1 MPTEV
6 PLDRLRLS
14 THLADRRRRKLTI
27 LVAVAFLLEVAAG
40 VGMAYVAGFGAVRS
54 ALGNFEAI
62 WLLALVG
69 ALAISFVGY
78 HFVYRT
84 LYTVDGGPD
93 LSPRQMRAVVAAGF
107 GGFLAHGGG
116 VLDEYALKG
125 AGADERDAKVRVA
138 ALAGL
143 EHGIL
148 SLGGCAAAIALLAS
162 AIDTPPHDFT
172 IPWAVLP
179 VPGFLVAFFL
189 AGRHRDRLRERQ
201 GWRGKVGVFLDSVF
215 LIRKM
220 FRHPVQHAAALGGMA
235 LFWAAD
241 IFAGWAGLAMFGFRM
256 NVGQFVIGFG
266 TGMVFTRRT
275 GPLAG
280 AGVLTVVLS
289 VTVWYSGAAFAA
301 AVAGVFCYRFLALLM
316 PMPFS
321 IGALGTLREIGE
333 HGGGPAEGGAEPP
346 QGEPALR
353 KLA

>member
-1 MPTEV
+1 M
-6 PLDRLRLS
+6 DRLRFS
-14 THLADRRRRKLTI
+14 THVADRHRTKLAS
-27 LVAVAFLLEVAAG
+27 LVVLAFLLEVMAG
-40 VGMAYVAGFGAVRS
+40 VGMAYVAGFHEVR
-54 ALGNFEAI
+54 ALLGDFQAI

-69 ALAISFVGY
+69 ALVISFGGY

-84 LYTVDGGPD
+84 LYSVDDGPD

-148 SLGGCAAAIALLAS
+148 ALGGCAAAIALLAS
-162 AIDTPPHDFT
+162 SIDVPPHDFT
-172 IPWAVLP
+172 IPWAVIP
-179 VPGFLVAFFL
+179 VPGFLVAFW
-189 AGRHRDRLRERQ
+189 ASGRYRERLRGRP
-201 GWRGKVGVFLDSVF
+201 GWRGKLGVFLDSIF
-215 LIRKM
+215 LIRTM
-220 FRHPVQHAAALGGMA
+220 FRHPLRHQAALGGMA

-241 IFAGWAGLAMFGFRM
+241 IFAGWAGLAMFGSHM
-256 NVGQFVIGFG
+256 NVGQFVVGFG

-289 VTVWYSGAAFAA
+289 VTVWYSGAVFAA
-301 AVAGVFCYRFLALLM
+301 AVAGMFAYRFLALLM

-321 IGALGTLREIGE
+321 LGALNTLREIGE
-333 HGGGPAEGGAEPP
+333 QERGPAEGRAEPP
-346 QGEPALR
+346 KGEPALR
-353 KLA
+353 ESA

>member
-1 MPTEV
+1 MPREV
-6 PLDRLRLS
+6 TLDRLRIS
-14 THLADRRRRKLTI
+14 THVADRRRTKLVV
-27 LVAVAFLLEVAAG
+27 LVVVAFLLEVAAG
-40 VGMAYVAGFGAVRS
+40 VGMAYVAGFHAVRS
-54 ALGNFEAI
+54 ILGDFQAI

-84 LYTVDGGPD
+84 LYRVDDGPD
-93 LSPRQMRAVVAAGF
+93 LTPKQMRAVVAAGF

-116 VLDEYALKG
+116 VLDEYALQG

-148 SLGGCAAAIALLAS
+148 ALGGCAAAIALLAS

-179 VPGFLVAFFL
+179 VPGFLIAFWA
-189 AGRHRDRLRERQ
+189 AGRYRDRLRGRS
-201 GWRGKVGVFLDSVF
+201 GWHGKLGVFLDSIF

-220 FRHPVQHAAALGGMA
+220 FRHPLRHAAALGGMA

-241 IFAGWAGLAMFGFRM
+241 IFAGWAGLAMFGSHM
-256 NVGQFVIGFG
+256 NVGQFVVGFG

-289 VTVWYSGAAFAA
+289 VTVWYSGAVFAA
-301 AVAGVFCYRFLALLM
+301 AVAGMFVYRFLALLM

-321 IGALGTLREIGE
+321 LGALKTLREIGQQ
-333 HGGGPAEGGAEPP
+333 GGGPAEGDAEPP
-346 QGEPALR
+346 HGEPALR
-353 KLA
+353 SA